1 MKKILFILLPLLLCS
16 CRKEA
21 QETYSTSNNEIKV
34 DFLFEVDGVRVYRF
48 KDAGHFVYFT
58 NRSGETESSY
68 TTQVGNTCITHYVKC
83 YNN

>member
-1 MKKILFILLPLLLCS
+1 MKKILFILLPLLLCG

-21 QETYSTSNNEIKV
+21 QATYSTTNNEIKV

-48 KDAGHFVYFT
+48 VDAGHFVYFT

-68 TTQVGNTCITHYVKC
+68 TTYNGKTHTTHYVKC